1 VYFLKDHLGS
11 VRATV
16 DNTGAVVGY
25 DDYDPWGYILA
36 NRSLATPWSSIQGTA
51 KNKFT
56 GKEWDDEFG
65 VNWYHFPGRPYDPQ
79 IGRWLARDP
88 KAENSPNLT
97 PYHYTRN
104 NPLIYVDPTGEE
116 EFKVTV
122 RSYIPFQRV
131 GPFLGDARGPMA
143 ETQRFRTEQVVRVE
157 TDPSI
162 SKDPLLSKQAETG
175 TTIALVPFSP
185 YVLTGKSQGEF
196 SASATR
202 TDVNQGNNVTLGV
215 EGSAGNPLVPF
226 APAIDYNF
234 QITIVPGEDGKF
246 HVVVSG
252 SHDAFPAYEVFVTP
266 ANEQATLFYWF
277 NPKTGA
283 LEVFELFPPKDV
295 KVGEEDKK

>member
-1 VYFLKDHLGS
+1 
-11 VRATV
+11 V

-25 DDYDPWGYILA
+25 DDFDAWGYILA
-36 NRSLATPWSSIQGTA
+36 NRSLATPWSSVQWTA

-56 GKEWDDEFG
+56 GKEWDDDYS

-157 TDPSI
+157 TDPQI
-162 SKDPLLSKQAETG
+162 SKEPLLSKQAETG
-175 TTIALVPFSP
+175 TTTAVLPFSP
-185 YVLTGKSQGEF
+185 YILTGKSEGNF
-196 SASATR
+196 LASATR
-202 TDVNQGNNVTLGV
+202 IDANQGNNVSLSV
-215 EGSAGNPLVPF
+215 EGSAGNPLIPLPD
-226 APAIDYNF
+226 ALKNIDYQF
-234 QITIVPGEDGKF
+234 QISIVPGKDGKF
-246 HVVVSG
+246 EVSVIG
-252 SHDAFPAYEVFVTP
+252 SHDAFPAYEVYVTP
-266 ANEQATLFYWF
+266 AGGQATQVYQF
-277 NPKTGA
+277 NPKSGMFEF
-283 LEVFELFPPKDV
+283 LELRDPNNDV
-295 KVGEEDKK
+295 IVKKEE